1 MFKDLFLILEAK
13 DFLWLAG
20 VVSAA
25 AATLVQK
32 LSSKYKPWNWLARQI
47 GKAINAE
54 VLEKQTA
61 LEKKVDN
68 LEKRDD
74 EQDAKQEKEKALAA
88 RRRILRCSDEIRRGD
103 RHSEEYFNDVLDDI
117 TFYKRYCIEHTEF
130 QNEKAVLAIEVVEKA
145 YRHCL
150 DKDDFL

>member
-1 MFKDLFLILEAK
+1 MIRELFLNLEAK
-13 DFLWLAG
+13 DFIWVAG
-20 VVSAA
+20 ACSATV
-25 AATLVQK
+25 ATLIQK
-32 LSSKYKPWNWLARQI
+32 LSAKYKPWSWMARQI

-54 VLEKQTA
+54 VLEKQVE

-68 LEKRDD
+68 LEKRDN

-103 RHSEEYFNDVLDDI
+103 KHSEEYFNDVLDDI
-117 TFYKRYCIEHTEF
+117 TFYKKYCKENEDF
-130 QNEKAVLAIEVVEKA
+130 KNEKAVLATKIVERT
-145 YRHCL
+145 YQNCV